1 MEESRDLSFDLD
13 TQQYGVVLQGQ
24 KTPNKDKGVR
34 FQKAST
40 ETPVYEQA
48 KLVILDEHFDIQHT
62 LDTVSY
68 THLTLP
74 TIYSV

>member
-34 FQKAST
+34 FQKAS
-40 ETPVYEQA
+40 
-48 KLVILDEHFDIQHT
+48 
-62 LDTVSY
+62 VSNSL
-68 THLTLP
+68 HLH
-74 TIYSV
+74 V